1 MLNKFH
7 IGFFEE
13 HVNEF
18 NEFLVVQAANER
30 SNNAKNALTFLSE
43 LLSNGNIN
51 IKQFEGNWNSLIEE
65 VLPTVL
71 GKTTF
76 HKQFIVNLAKL
87 VTSNASK
94 RVMVPATCNVLM
106 DGARSKIV
114 ALCEF
119 SLLALNNF
127 VKTMNPDFFNMGNSA
142 AVNLIRG
149 LGEIMESKKPKLIK
163 CCTPALK
170 ELTLKLQSVT
180 LEEALVFCFMP
191 ADIPEE
197 ETKQN
202 EEELKA

>member
-13 HVNEF
+13 HVNKF
-18 NEFLVVQAANER
+18 NDFLVVQSANER
-30 SNNAKNALTFLSE
+30 SNNAKNALTFLAE

-51 IKQFEGNWNSLIEE
+51 IKQFEGNWDSLIEH

-71 GKTTF
+71 SKTTF

-94 RVMVPATCNVLM
+94 RVMVSATCTVLM
-106 DGARSKIV
+106 DTGARSKIV

-127 VKTMNPDFFNMGNSA
+127 VRSMNADFFNMGNSV

-163 CCTPALK
+163 CCAPVLK
-170 ELTLKLQSVT
+170 ELTPKLQSVS

-191 ADIPEE
+191 AQIPEE
-197 ETKQN
+197 E
-202 EEELKA
+202 